1 MDFSWYVFYAIA
13 LFIVHNY
20 LFLANHFAI
29 WQPWQKLNVTIIS
42 KHEIRI
48 YAAISLAL
56 SWETTDAPNKLMNT
70 ELFDRTE
77 RNSPKY

>member
-1 MDFSWYVFYAIA
+1 MAFSWYALYDIA

-20 LFLANHFAI
+20 LVLANHIAI
-29 WQPWQKLNVTIIS
+29 WQLWQKLNVTIIS

-48 YAAISLAL
+48 YAAILLSL
-56 SWETTDAPNKLMNT
+56 SWETTDVPNKLMNT

-77 RNSPKY
+77 RNSPK